1 MSSRSRWF
9 CFLVVF
15 TCTLLVT
22 PCVVQAQ
29 GKQDSSGKDEKK
41 DDDSGKNA
49 KTGGKKGNR
58 KNGNGNETEEKAA
71 KGQVKR
77 PEGSALTN
85 DSLPSLQNPADEG
98 LSAAARI
105 GLRPTNRLIA
115 FNVTPFNGAYRFEAD
130 KSKNGHVTIRLE
142 RGQAPRDD
150 LKKKVKTSDDDMCLT
165 TEEVT
170 GQKIEDEILIADGSM
185 ALEILPGAVIN
196 TDELLRSGSFVYEH
210 MDIRKPF
217 SLSTTSN
224 LAKKNSI
231 RVTELRGGGIREA
244 DLRDAVF
251 TLTSPNNFGREMPSA
266 SSASSM
272 ETSTFQESLGVE
284 VGASF
289 FYMGVGAD
297 ADFSFSSEKYRYMY
311 LYTFDQVF
319 LPVLAD
325 EIRSV
330 DALFS
335 EPVTATEQMAFIR
348 EVKYGRRLYVL
359 LESEYDIDTYKS
371 ELQGKANWLA
381 VSAALSQS
389 TKGSKLQS
397 QTNLRILTQGGQQ
410 VAVTDPAKL
419 QKTIDDYF
427 ASKYSANDIVPLSY
441 RLTTLEGQPISLV
454 METFLNSKN
463 CLKTDRFR
471 VRLTTVALDQT
482 DNGKSQEIYGGA
494 NINLYTDR
502 GQKVFP
508 DGRSPVPE
516 TSISMSSG
524 SVTFASKDTPLELQP
539 KKEKAFG
546 PGEQG
551 RYLEFLV
558 HDLDMEI
565 EIRPYMKERDSLS
578 DDEFGTN
585 NKFRKS
591 LREILLE
598 GTPTTTFELQTKQ
611 TRTRMIFEI
620 APEF

>member
-9 CFLVVF
+9 SLSVMIVCLCFLAPDVG
-15 TCTLLVT
+15 L
-22 PCVVQAQ
+22 AQ
-29 GKQDSSGKDEKK
+29 GKQDSSGKNEKK
-41 DDDSGKNA
+41 NDDSGKNA
-49 KTGGKKGNR
+49 KTGGKKGAR
-58 KNGNGNETEEKAA
+58 KNGNGNETEEKVA

-77 PEGSALTN
+77 PEGSVQAGDALPN
-85 DSLPSLQNPADEG
+85 LDNPADARS
-98 LSAAARI
+98 SAAARI
-105 GLRPTNRLIA
+105 GLRPANRLID
-115 FNVTPFNGAYRFEAD
+115 FNVTPFNGAYRFEAE

-150 LKKKVKTSDDDMCLT
+150 LKKKVKKSEDDMCLT

-196 TDELLRSGSFVYEH
+196 TDELLRSGNFIYEH

-224 LAKKNSI
+224 LAKRNSI
-231 RVTELRGGGIREA
+231 RVDESRGGGIREA

-251 TLTSPNNFGREMPSA
+251 TLTSPNNFGREMPNA

-272 ETSTFQESLGVE
+272 EVSTFQESLGVE

-289 FYMGVGAD
+289 FYLGVGAQ
-297 ADFSFSSEKYRYMY
+297 ADFRFSSEKYRYMY

-325 EIRSV
+325 EIRSA

-335 EPVTATEQMAFIR
+335 ETVTATEQMAFIR

-359 LESEYDIDTYKS
+359 LESEYETESYKT

-397 QTNLRILTQGGQQ
+397 STNLRILTQGGQQ
-410 VAVTDPAKL
+410 LAVSDPAKL

-441 RLTTLEGQPISLV
+441 RLTTLEGQPMSLV

-471 VRLTTVALDQT
+471 VRLSTVALDQT

-494 NINLYTDR
+494 NINLYTAS

-508 DGRSPVPE
+508 DGRSPVPA
-516 TSISMSSG
+516 TGINMSSAG
-524 SVTFASKDTPLELQP
+524 VTFASKDLSLELQP
-539 KKEKAFG
+539 KKEKVFG
-546 PGEQG
+546 PNEQG

-585 NKFRKS
+585 NRFRKS

-620 APEF
+620 APAF